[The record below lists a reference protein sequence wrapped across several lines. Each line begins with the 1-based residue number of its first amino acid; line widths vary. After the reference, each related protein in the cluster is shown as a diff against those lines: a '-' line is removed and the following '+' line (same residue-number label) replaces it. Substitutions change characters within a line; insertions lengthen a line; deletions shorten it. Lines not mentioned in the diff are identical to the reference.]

1 MASTT
6 VQTIGDVSKVDTSTL
21 QGIRSLI
28 SSGMDKLDEDMIS
41 QKPHFLRMDGYSE
54 EDIEDARS
62 RWDIGTAALTDL
74 DKVIEAR
81 ENSDEKE

>member
-6 VQTIGDVSKVDTSTL
+6 VQTIGDVSEVDTSTL

-62 RWDIGTAALTDL
+62 RWDIGAAALTDL

-81 ENSDEKE
+81 ENPDEKE